1 MASARTD
8 SRPGADRA
16 TALRP
21 AGVRMMERIALGAL
35 TMILS
40 VNVWTGRRPL
50 PRQPAPWLLIR
61 SADAARPARAGRRE
75 LNAVETIVILTVVA
89 ASILFEAW
97 FFFFAKTVVPG

>member
-8 SRPGADRA
+8 SRPGADRV

-40 VNVWTGRRPL
+40 VNT
-50 PRQPAPWLLIR
+50 I
-61 SADAARPARAGRRE
+61 
-75 LNAVETIVILTVVA
+75 ETIVILTVVA